1 MAIRHLSIFVIGVIS
16 FGLCAWIFADK
27 TNAQQPSTN
36 PWDTGGPSKIIDA
49 AARSSNAQDD
59 ASVRALTEAVFSYP
73 HVFSETL
80 APIQDMVKAK
90 ATQAEIQHLQ
100 GTRPGVTEEDVA
112 KLVNT
117 MADHLKLPDYART
130 TQKQVRVIRM
140 GLALDSPAFIGRG
153 MTRSDAQVGDS
164 INPEMS
170 PLQAL
175 HVAAVLV
182 DQKFI
187 NPDFQVSPIEWDSH
201 FHQKAL
207 ERIREAEARKK
218 NPIPTRHSIGARNNP
233 KHDEMRQA
241 FADAVSSMSDADG
254 VNLAAEVFKTLKLDQ

>member
-1 MAIRHLSIFVIGVIS
+1 MSLRKQL
-16 FGLCAWIFADK
+16 
-27 TNAQQPSTN
+27 STN
-36 PWDTGGPSKIIDA
+36 PWEPGGPGKIIDA
-49 AARSSNAQDD
+49 AARSVNARDD

-90 ATQAEIQHLQ
+90 VTQAELLHLQ
-100 GTRPGVTEEDVA
+100 GTRPGVTEEDVS

-117 MADHLKLPDYART
+117 MAGRLKLPDYART
-130 TQKQVRVIRM
+130 TQSHVRVIRT
-140 GLALDSPAFIGRG
+140 GLALDSPAFMGRG
-153 MTRSDAQVGDS
+153 MTRSDARVGDS
-164 INPEMS
+164 INPDMS

-187 NPDFQVSPIEWDSH
+187 NPDFQVSAVEWDSH
-201 FHQKAL
+201 VRQKAL
-207 ERIREAEARKK
+207 ERIRQAEARKK
-218 NPIPTRHSIGARNNP
+218 NPAPTRHSIGVRNNP

-241 FADAVSSMSDADG
+241 FVNGVSSMSDADG
-254 VNLAAEVFKTLKLDQ
+254 LNIATEVLKTLKLDQ

>member
-1 MAIRHLSIFVIGVIS
+1 MAIRYLSMIALGVIS
-16 FGLCAWIFADK
+16 IGLYAWIFTGK

-36 PWDTGGPSKIIDA
+36 PWDSGGPSKIIDA
-49 AARSSNAQDD
+49 AARSVNAQDS

-80 APIQDMVKAK
+80 TPIQDMVKAK
-90 ATQAEIQHLQ
+90 VTQAELQHLQ
-100 GTRPGVTEEDVA
+100 GTRPGVTEEDIVR
-112 KLVNT
+112 LVNS
-117 MADHLKLPDYART
+117 MADHLKLPEYART

-153 MTRSDAQVGDS
+153 MTRSDMQASDS
-164 INPEMS
+164 VNPEMS

-187 NPDFQVSPIEWDSH
+187 NPDFQVTPAEWDSH

-207 ERIREAEARKK
+207 ERIQEAEARKK
-218 NPIPTRHSIGARNNP
+218 NPTPTRHSIGARNNP
-233 KHDEMRQA
+233 KRDEMRQA
-241 FADAVSSMSDADG
+241 FANAVSSMSDADG
-254 VNLAAEVFKTLKLDQ
+254 LNLASEVLKTLKLDQ